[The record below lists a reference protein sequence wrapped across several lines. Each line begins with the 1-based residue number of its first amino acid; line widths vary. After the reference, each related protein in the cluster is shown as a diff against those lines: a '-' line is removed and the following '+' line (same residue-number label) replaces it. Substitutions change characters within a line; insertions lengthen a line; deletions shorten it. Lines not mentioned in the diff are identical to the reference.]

1 MNKLTNIDIVNKLLE
16 IRQLSNVCDRTMALK
31 HFEKEYKKSSF
42 YHYTHKKLV
51 LLYYEVSIEHL
62 LTLASLLENAQT
74 FINNLDLAHF
84 QELMDQVNAQTAATI
99 TEGLTSLS
107 DSGLQDLIKTF
118 KKA

>member
-16 IRQLSNVCDRTMALK
+16 IRHLPNVCDRTIALK

-42 YHYTHKKLV
+42 YHHTHKKLT
-51 LLYYEVSIEHL
+51 LLYYEVSLEHV
-62 LTLASLLENAQT
+62 LTLTNLLENVQA
-74 FINNLDLAHF
+74 FINGLDLTHF

-99 TEGLTSLS
+99 TEGLTTLS